1 MKINWILRL
10 KNKATL
16 SALLACLASFVYQ
29 ILGIF
34 GITTSISQD
43 EVMQIIGLLVN
54 ILVAIGI
61 VVDPTTPG
69 ANDSDRVMEY
79 KEKE

>member
-16 SALLACLASFVYQ
+16 TALLACVATFVYQ
-29 ILGIF
+29 ILGIL
-34 GITTSISQD
+34 GITASISQD
-43 EVMQIIGLLVN
+43 EVMQVIGLLVN

-61 VVDPTTPG
+61 VIDPTSPG
-69 ANDSDRVMEY
+69 AYDSDRVMEY
-79 KEKE
+79 KEPK